1 MACVGKI
8 KDNTL
13 KHLGTSVLYT
23 IVSVIVLGLIY
34 PLVMTGISQLIF
46 PAQANGSMIYADG
59 KPIGSAIIGQLWT
72 KPQYFH
78 GRPSAAGKG
87 YDPTATGAT
96 NDGPTS
102 KKLIDSTKAAIA
114 ALKKEN
120 PDATIPIPIDLVTS
134 SGSGIDPDISPG
146 CDLSGAAGREGT
158 EHPALKGPRSDR
170 PAYPRPGLR
179 ISRRAAGERPGA
191 QPRAR
196 RRLALGERRENQELG
211 GSRVE
216 QHLCERALPEPT
228 PLLAQAL
235 DDDRAR
241 LHVFRDMDESFGRLL
256 VDSHDPFR
264 AGGASRAFEGFERS
278 GFGFA
283 RVAEDVRYAQVDL
296 EPRCQARASPNQIR
310 VAETA
315 CDAQE
320 EP

>member
-134 SGSGIDPDISPG
+134 SGSGIDPDISPQG
-146 CDLSGAAGREGT
+146 AIYQAPRVAKARNIPLSKVLDLIARHTRGRVFGF
-158 EHPALKGPRSDR
+158 
-170 PAYPRPGLR
+170 
-179 ISRRAAGERPGA
+179 
-191 QPRAR
+191 
-196 RRLALGERRENQELG
+196 LGEPRVNVLELN
-211 GSRVE
+211 
-216 QHLCERALPEPT
+216 RAL
-228 PLLAQAL
+228 
-235 DDDRAR
+235 D
-241 LHVFRDMDESFGRLL
+241 
-256 VDSHDPFR
+256 
-264 AGGASRAFEGFERS
+264 GA
-278 GFGFA
+278 
-283 RVAEDVRYAQVDL
+283 
-296 EPRCQARASPNQIR
+296 
-310 VAETA
+310 
-315 CDAQE
+315 
-320 EP
+320 